1 MTTVTVAA
9 KPIGRV
15 IKIWTPEDKTFWVQ
29 QGQAIA
35 TRNLWISV
43 PALFLAFAVWQLMSV
58 VAVKL
63 PQIGFRFTT
72 NEIVLARRRSGLV
85 RRDTENFL
93 FVHGADIR
101 RPPLDRNLDRVV
113 VDSGDRHRHG
123 CAGPEYRV
131 MRHS

>member
-63 PQIGFRFTT
+63 PQIGFR
-72 NEIVLARRRSGLV
+72 IQQHARRSPFYGLGNKPGP
-85 RRDTENFL
+85 RFL
-93 FVHGADIR
+93 QKALGTGA
-101 RPPLDRNLDRVV
+101 
-113 VDSGDRHRHG
+113 
-123 CAGPEYRV
+123 
-131 MRHS
+131 